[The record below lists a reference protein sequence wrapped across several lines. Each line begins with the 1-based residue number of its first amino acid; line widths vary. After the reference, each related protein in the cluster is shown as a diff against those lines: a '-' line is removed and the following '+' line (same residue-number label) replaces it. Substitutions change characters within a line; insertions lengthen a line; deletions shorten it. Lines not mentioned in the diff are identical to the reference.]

1 MGLRHGQ
8 NRLNLA
14 RPYSTCILKLPS
26 GSCPNGEFGHNH
38 GMATRKRTSGESSSV
53 SVFDFLDYRAFLRAY
68 YESAKRRRGGYS
80 FRTFAKRAGLK
91 SPNFFKLVM
100 DGQRN
105 LGADSVAR
113 FAEALDL
120 AEEERVFFADLVAFA
135 QAEDNAE
142 KNRVFERIAASRRF
156 RNARRID
163 SMVHEYLSHWY
174 HPVIRELVV
183 RADFQ
188 RDPKWIA
195 STLRPEITSRQAAQS
210 LSLLL
215 ELGLVRENPDTTKLE
230 LHNPTLTTE
239 HEVTSLGAANFHRQM
254 MERAAASID
263 TVPAALRDLAA
274 LTVCVSPKVAAE
286 VKRRIHQF
294 REALTE
300 LCDAE
305 TEGKIV
311 YQLNVQWFPLTRTDE
326 GSAQ

>member
-1 MGLRHGQ
+1 
-8 NRLNLA
+8 
-14 RPYSTCILKLPS
+14 
-26 GSCPNGEFGHNH
+26 
-38 GMATRKRTSGESSSV
+38 MATRKRTTGEGPSV
-53 SVFDFLDYRAFLRAY
+53 CVFDFLDFRAYLRAY
-68 YESAKRRRGGYS
+68 YEAAKKRRGGYS

-91 SPNFFKLVM
+91 SPNFLKLVM

-120 AEEERVFFADLVAFA
+120 QGEEQEFFADLVAFA
-135 QAEDNAE
+135 QADNNPE
-142 KNRVFERIAASRRF
+142 KHRVFERIAASRRF

-174 HPVIRELVV
+174 HPVIRELVA
-183 RADFQ
+183 RRDFD
-188 RDPKWIA
+188 RDPRWIA
-195 STLRPEITSRQAAQS
+195 STLRPEISPRQAAQS

-215 ELGLVRENPDTTKLE
+215 ELGLVREHAETGKLE

-254 MERAAASID
+254 MERASDSID

-274 LTVCVSPKVAAE
+274 LTVCVTPNVAGE

-305 TEGKIV
+305 AEGNIV

-326 GSAQ
+326 GVTA

>member
-1 MGLRHGQ
+1 
-8 NRLNLA
+8 
-14 RPYSTCILKLPS
+14 
-26 GSCPNGEFGHNH
+26 
-38 GMATRKRTSGESSSV
+38 MATRKRTPADGGPV
-53 SVFDFLDYRAFLRAY
+53 SVFEFLDYRAFLRAY
-68 YESAKRRRGGYS
+68 YEAAKKRRGGYS

-105 LGADSVAR
+105 LGAESVPR

-120 AEEERVFFADLVAFA
+120 SDEERAFFADLVVFA
-135 QAEDNAE
+135 QAEDKAE
-142 KNRVFERIAASRRF
+142 KNRVFERIAASHRF

-174 HPVIRELVV
+174 HPVVRELVM
-183 RADFQ
+183 RADFD

-210 LSLLL
+210 LALLL
-215 ELGLVRENPDTTKLE
+215 ELGLVRENPETGKLE
-230 LHNPTLTTE
+230 LQNPTLTTE
-239 HEVTSLGAANFHRQM
+239 HEVSSIGAANFHRQM
-254 MERAAASID
+254 MERAGASID

-274 LTVCVSPKVAAE
+274 LTVCVSPKVASE

-326 GSAQ
+326 GAGQ

>member
-1 MGLRHGQ
+1 
-8 NRLNLA
+8 
-14 RPYSTCILKLPS
+14 
-26 GSCPNGEFGHNH
+26 
-38 GMATRKRTSGESSSV
+38 MATRKRTPADGGPV
-53 SVFDFLDYRAFLRAY
+53 SVFEFLDYRAFLRAY
-68 YESAKRRRGGYS
+68 YEAAKKRRGGYS

-105 LGADSVAR
+105 LGAESVPR

-120 AEEERVFFADLVAFA
+120 GDEERAFFADLVAFA
-135 QAEDNAE
+135 QAEDKAE
-142 KNRVFERIAASRRF
+142 KNRVFERIAASHRF

-174 HPVIRELVV
+174 HPVVRELVV
-183 RADFQ
+183 RADFD

-195 STLRPEITSRQAAQS
+195 STLRPEITPRQAAQS

-215 ELGLVRENPDTTKLE
+215 ELGLVRENPETGKLE
-230 LHNPTLTTE
+230 LQNPTLTTE
-239 HEVTSLGAANFHRQM
+239 HEVSSIGAANFHRQM
-254 MERAAASID
+254 MERASASID

-274 LTVCVSPKVAAE
+274 LTVCISPKVAGE

-326 GSAQ
+326 GAAQ

>member
-1 MGLRHGQ
+1 
-8 NRLNLA
+8 
-14 RPYSTCILKLPS
+14 
-26 GSCPNGEFGHNH
+26 
-38 GMATRKRTSGESSSV
+38 MATRKRSTGDGDPV

-68 YESAKRRRGGYS
+68 YEAAKQRRGGYS

-105 LGADSVAR
+105 LGTDSISR

-120 AEEERVFFADLVAFA
+120 VNEEQKFFADLVAFA

-183 RADFQ
+183 RSDFD
-188 RDPKWIA
+188 RDPRWIA
-195 STLRPEITSRQAAQS
+195 GTLRPEITTRQAAQS
-210 LSLLL
+210 LALLL
-215 ELGLVRENPDTTKLE
+215 ELGLVVENRETGGLE
-230 LHNPTLTTE
+230 LNSPTLTTE
-239 HEVTSLGAANFHRQM
+239 HEVSSIGAANFHRQM
-254 MERAAASID
+254 MERAGASID

-274 LTVCVSPKVAAE
+274 LTVCISPKVASE

-311 YQLNVQWFPLTRTDE
+311 YQLNVQWFPLTRTDAGGAE
-326 GSAQ
+326 